1 MELKTNQTRELTVPN
16 NAIDSVKRTV
26 QLAFASEL
34 PVQREIDGE
43 LYNEVLLCGFD
54 NVDLSRLN
62 NKGALLFNHDRD
74 NHIGAIISA
83 TMDSDRIGRA
93 LVQVSNYGNG
103 IEKFG
108 MIEEGTLTHVSVGYN
123 IDEYRIDGSTIFVT
137 SWTPHEISLVTVPAD
152 VSAGIGRSLDESMNE
167 ELLNKDDKSIS
178 KEHSM
183 DEEQKYELTDEEI
196 KAIIASRPDLIPAE
210 AETKAEE
217 EPDAE
222 STEEATD
229 ETEATEEPEAEED
242 VKPEEEERK
251 RELTSLGKVLNI
263 DISDAITKGI
273 SVSEFKRSISDLK
286 NKNDKDIKMEKNVIG
301 ELIRSINSGSEFTG
315 KRTANGYEIP
325 VNQLVRTTST
335 TAGGTALV
343 KEQYIDSYIDV
354 LRANSVF
361 AQLPVQM
368 YTGLAGEGNLVIPK
382 LSSNFAD
389 MFNFVAEGAN
399 SPSVDAVFEKI
410 TMSPKTFTGSV
421 PLTRTLIQSAA
432 TAERYVQDAM
442 VKGGGLKL
450 ESLILNQVVA
460 AAPVQSVSAYTQET
474 IQDALATLGDAN
486 VPMSD
491 VVAIVSPQMAATLKS
506 TLVGG
511 NTTAKFM
518 IDGFRED
525 QWLCDSVKVIIS
537 TQVADGQILLGN
549 FSNIIIASWGEVSV
563 DRDDT
568 TQRASAGVVLRTFS
582 YIDHAVAH
590 NEAFLVVKAA

>member
-43 LYNEVLLCGFD
+43 IYNEVLLCGTD

-152 VSAGIGRSLDESMNE
+152 VSAGIGRSLNE

-196 KAIIASRPDLIPAE
+196 KAIIASRPDLIPTE
-210 AETKAEE
+210 SETKA
-217 EPDAE
+217 PNAE
-222 STEEATD
+222 STEEVPD
-229 ETEATEEPEAEED
+229 DTEATEEPEAEED

-325 VNQLVRTTST
+325 VNQLVRTST
-335 TAGGTALV
+335 TVGGTALV

-389 MFNFVAEGAN
+389 MFSFVAEGAN
-399 SPSVDAVFEKI
+399 SPQTDAVFEKI

-432 TAERYVQDAM
+432 TAERYVQDAL

-460 AAPVQSVSAYTQET
+460 AAPVQSVTAYTQES

-486 VPMSD
+486 VPMSN

-537 TQVADGQILLGN
+537 TQVADGQILLGD
-549 FSNIIIASWGEVSV
+549 FSNVIISSWGEVSV

-590 NEAFLVVKAA
+590 NEAFLVLKAA

>member
-1 MELKTNQTRELTVPN
+1 MELKKNQTRELTVPN

-26 QLAFASEL
+26 QLAFSSEL

-43 LYNEVLLCGFD
+43 IYNEVLLCGTD

-152 VSAGIGRSLDESMNE
+152 VQAGIGRSLDESMNE

-196 KAIIASRPDLIPAE
+196 KAIIASRPDLIPTE

-217 EPDAE
+217 EPNAE
-222 STEEATD
+222 STEEVPD

-263 DISDAITKGI
+263 DISDAIAKGI

-325 VNQLVRTTST
+325 VNQLVRTST
-335 TAGGTALV
+335 TVGGTALV

-368 YTGLAGEGNLVIPK
+368 YTGLAGGGNLVIPK

-389 MFNFVAEGAN
+389 MFSFVAEGAN

-460 AAPVQSVSAYTQET
+460 AAPVQSVTAYTQET

-486 VPMSD
+486 VPMSNI
-491 VVAIVSPQMAATLKS
+491 VAIVSPQMAATLKS

-537 TQVADGQILLGN
+537 TQVADGQILLGD
-549 FSNIIIASWGEVSV
+549 FSNVIIASWGEVSV

-582 YIDHAVAH
+582 YIDHSVAH
-590 NEAFLVVKAA
+590 NEAFLVLKAA

>member
-1 MELKTNQTRELTVPN
+1 MELKKNQTRELTVPN

-26 QLAFASEL
+26 QLSFASEL

-43 LYNEVLLCGFD
+43 IYNEVLLCGTD

-196 KAIIASRPDLIPAE
+196 KAIIASRPDLIPTE

-217 EPDAE
+217 EPNAE

-301 ELIRSINSGSEFTG
+301 ELIRSLSSGSEFTG

-325 VNQLVRTTST
+325 VNQLVRTST
-335 TAGGTALV
+335 TVGGTALV

-389 MFNFVAEGAN
+389 MFSFVAEGAN

-460 AAPVQSVSAYTQET
+460 AAPVQSVTAYNQDT
-474 IQDALATLGDAN
+474 IQAALATLGDAN
-486 VPMSD
+486 VPMSN

-537 TQVADGQILLGN
+537 TQVADGQILLGD
-549 FSNIIIASWGEVSV
+549 FSTIILAQWGSV
-563 DRDDT
+563 EIDNDTT